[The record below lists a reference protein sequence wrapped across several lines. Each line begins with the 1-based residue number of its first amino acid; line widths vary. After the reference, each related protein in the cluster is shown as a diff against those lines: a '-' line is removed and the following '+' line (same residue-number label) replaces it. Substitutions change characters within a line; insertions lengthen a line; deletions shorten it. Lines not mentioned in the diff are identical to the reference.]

1 MGVYVRLAE
10 ARHPAVV
17 VMPNGLVAIVIVTAG
32 ERSSNNR
39 TADDGENMEFVHDD
53 GLLSKETTI

>member
-10 ARHPAVV
+10 ARRPAVV
-17 VMPNGLVAIVIVTAG
+17 VMPNGIVAIVIVTAG
-32 ERSSNNR
+32 ERSNNR

-53 GLLSKETTI
+53 RLLSKETTI